1 MRHLC
6 LNASASCL
14 LLKVWRNINKMNRV
28 IIACA
33 LLSVA
38 AAAVIPED
46 AQAQIVNYKND
57 NDGLGNYEFSFE
69 TSNGIKREERG
80 RLVNVGQE
88 DEHIVVEG
96 SYSFL
101 DDTGKLVFIRYTAD
115 ENGYKIGPAPVDKV
129 SYALPTGLV
138 ASLLG

>member
-1 MRHLC
+1 
-6 LNASASCL
+6 
-14 LLKVWRNINKMNRV
+14 MNRV
-28 IIACA
+28 IIACT

-46 AQAQIVNYKND
+46 AQAQIVNYEND

-129 SYALPTGLV
+129 SYALPAGLV